1 MTGTKTNTFAA
12 SAQRRSLVDF
22 RFPVAH
28 PMGVMSMTRRL
39 KKFWLFLL
47 RLQRE
52 MGYDDAMGMAAQIA
66 FYMMLG
72 LFPFMIFLLSMLG
85 TFPLGERL
93 QPLMLEALSDQM
105 PPEAAAYVTNTVL
118 DLLPHYHEGLIGI
131 GLLASLWGASM
142 AVGALITTINRAYNI
157 RPRRNI
163 VTQKILSIML
173 TLVLS
178 GLWLMAMTI
187 ILVGPDFTQ
196 HIFEYIG
203 IASETNT
210 FWTSIR
216 LPMAFVLNLIA
227 LSTLYYFAPE
237 ARQNFRWIL
246 PGAVTSTILWM
257 GASQAFR
264 IFLQNFGAYNMT
276 YGGLAAVIILMIW
289 LWISGFVFLLGAEI
303 NSLMSRHEEDD
314 PTRRVRLLR

>member
-1 MTGTKTNTFAA
+1 MIT
-12 SAQRRSLVDF
+12 
-22 RFPVAH
+22 
-28 PMGVMSMTRRL
+28 TRRL
-39 KKFWLFLL
+39 KKSWLFLV

-85 TFPLGERL
+85 TFPLGEAL
-93 QPLMLEALSDQM
+93 QPLLLEALSDQM
-105 PPEAAAYVTNTVL
+105 PPEAAAYVTDTVL
-118 DLLPHYHEGLIGI
+118 NLLPHYNEGLLGL
-131 GLLASLWGASM
+131 GLLVSLWGASM
-142 AVGALITTINRAYNI
+142 AVGALITTINRAYNL

-163 VTQKILSIML
+163 AVQKILSIIL

-178 GLWLMAMTI
+178 VLWLMAMTI
-187 ILVGPDFTQ
+187 ILVGPSITQ
-196 HIFEYIG
+196 NIFEFMG

-227 LSTLYYFAPE
+227 LSILYYFAPE
-237 ARQNFRWIL
+237 ARQKFRWIL
-246 PGAVTSTILWM
+246 PGAVTSTLLWM
-257 GASQAFR
+257 LASSAFR
-264 IFLQNFGAYNMT
+264 VFLRNFGAYNKT

-289 LWISGFVFLLGAEI
+289 LWISGLVFLLGAEI
-303 NSLMSRHEEDD
+303 NALMKRDQEAE
-314 PTRRVRLLR
+314 PERRVRLLR